1 MAFKRSSDSLRLHSA
16 IPWSV
21 VFLDGGMFTADE
33 SGGTSVRAVRGV
45 VIGPAAVS

>member
-1 MAFKRSSDSLRLHSA
+1 
-16 IPWSV
+16 V